1 MNRKGKE
8 EERDE
13 KVRRMLWSDV
23 HSEIEIIIYFKPM
36 YEIQYA
42 RDKFII

>member
-1 MNRKGKE
+1 MNRKGNE
-8 EERDE
+8 EGRGEM
-13 KVRRMLWSDV
+13 VRRVLWSDV
-23 HSEIEIIIYFKPM
+23 HSETEIIIYFKPM